1 MGLKINI
8 DTAFIMKRFYEEL
21 TEDEI
26 LQKTR
31 SLD

>member
-1 MGLKINI
+1 MGFKINI
-8 DTAFIMKRFYEEL
+8 DTAFMMKRYCAEL